1 MNQLQQTISQFITLS
16 QSELTAIRQHAQV
29 WRIKKGDVYQQEDTV
44 CRKLGFLQ
52 KGVLRVYHSRNE
64 KEITKYFNTEGRNP
78 FVASFKSFLTGRPSH
93 ETIVALEDCEM
104 LTIKK
109 TELENLY
116 ERFHQI
122 ETLGRKLAEY
132 NYLLGLERI
141 DSLQYQS
148 AGTRYEQ
155 FLKLYPGLINRVPHH
170 YIASYLGVTA
180 ESLSR
185 IRSMEQM
192 KEDMAR
198 KRAEQAK
205 RAAKQTAEGETK

>member
-1 MNQLQQTISQFITLS
+1 MNQLQQTISQFIKLS
-16 QSELTAIRQHAQV
+16 QSELTAIRQHAQL
-29 WRIKKGDVYQQEDTV
+29 WRIKKGEVYQQEGDV

-52 KGVLRVYHSRNE
+52 KGILRVYHHRNE
-64 KEITKYFNTEGRNP
+64 KEITNYFNTADRNP
-78 FVASFKSFLTGRPSH
+78 FVASFKSFLTGEVSREH
-93 ETIVALEDCEM
+93 IVAMTDCEM

-109 TELENLY
+109 SELENLY

-122 ETLGRKLAEY
+122 ERLGRKLAEY

-141 DSLQYQS
+141 DSLQYLS
-148 AGTRYEQ
+148 AGQRYEQ

-185 IRSMEQM
+185 IRSMELM
-192 KEDMAR
+192 KADIEKK
-198 KRAEQAK
+198 KREK
-205 RAAKQTAEGETK
+205 AAKAAAQSK